1 MPSAICSSQL
11 RSSSAQC
18 DLGCEEGRKAGRKAG
33 KKEGRQAGRQQSR
46 QAGQQA
52 SKQARKE
59 GRRRRR
65 ALIKSTNFHLAG
77 GEKSSSVQPK
87 HASTHIHPQKAIVTC
102 GTGLNWFV
110 LTSSTMLELIS
121 VMFCTS
127 IAGLCEAMINFCIC
141 LFSSQ
146 ENW

>member
-18 DLGCEEGRKAGRKAG
+18 DLGGEEGRKEGR
-33 KKEGRQAGRQQSR
+33 KEGRQAGRQQSR
-46 QAGQQA
+46 QAGRQGG
-52 SKQARKE
+52 KQARKERKNE

-65 ALIKSTNFHLAG
+65 ALIKSNNPHLTG

-121 VMFCTS
+121 LMFCTS
-127 IAGLCEAMINFCIC
+127 IAGLCEARMNFCIC